1 MPANVQMLALH
12 RQHSSPP
19 IEHFSLFTPPR
30 MASGDD
36 DAQDAAFDPDSDS
49 PLSSLSSDDDNR
61 SARIVKNTKTDTDA
75 PPKPA
80 RSLPTSAA
88 PTKEPPRRPS
98 PHRATGVPFPQ
109 YVDLGPLD
117 PGGYTLNGIYI
128 PPVLHR
134 DHPLY
139 QSRDLAYAAHFDR
152 VTAERMRQT
161 NPLWPFG
168 PRNVDG
174 RVPDPGTADVR
185 SRGEDDDPAK
195 SSVRESRTPP
205 RWDERRSLTESVPE
219 KPELDLQDDKVWRKW
234 LLEKENSRYPDAD
247 VVEGIAARDAPG
259 ADSDANV
266 APDGGDIAD
275 DASDE
280 GNDADQSGSSS
291 EAASEAS
298 SDEEWSS
305 GK

>member
-1 MPANVQMLALH
+1 
-12 RQHSSPP
+12 
-19 IEHFSLFTPPR
+19 